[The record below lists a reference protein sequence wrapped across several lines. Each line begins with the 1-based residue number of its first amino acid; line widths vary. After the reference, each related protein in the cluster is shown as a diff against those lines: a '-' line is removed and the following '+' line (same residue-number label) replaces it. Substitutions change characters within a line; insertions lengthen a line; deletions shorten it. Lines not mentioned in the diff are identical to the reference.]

1 MGGGVKGRWE
11 NAHMF
16 TCPVNQTQFVRKY
29 RNKILGER
37 EKKKK
42 KGGGGGGVGDGKYK
56 VSVALNILL
65 SRLCLCLV
73 HLIATFKINEALKR
87 VY

>member
-1 MGGGVKGRWE
+1 MGKCAHVHVSSKSNTICTKIQEQNLGRE
-11 NAHMF
+11 
-16 TCPVNQTQFVRKY
+16 
-29 RNKILGER
+29 G
-37 EKKKK
+37 KKKK